1 MKLSISIMMH
11 PSRAEFLPYLKSK
24 LGDVP
29 VSIDTGQGLIWNCRN
44 AWTMFDPTADYHVV
58 IQDDC
63 IICDDFY
70 NLACQSI
77 EKANGLAVSFF
88 YSQSKFYNKFK
99 KERAETGAIVKKGL
113 YGGLA
118 ICLPTKLINEMLACY
133 DTQRIPYDDLR
144 IGRFLM
150 SKKIDIYAPFPTL
163 VDHRQNHMSLF
174 TKKKSEC
181 VSAEYID
188 KDKKEN

>member
-11 PSRAEFLPYLKSK
+11 PSRLEYLPYLEKK
-24 LGDVP
+24 LGINP
-29 VSIDTGQGLIWNCRN
+29 VALDNGVGLIQNCKN
-44 AWTMFDPTADYHVV
+44 AWLSHDPTADYHVV

-63 IICDDFY
+63 IVCDHFRE
-70 NLACQSI
+70 LAEMAC

-99 KERAETGAIVKKGL
+99 KERAETGAIIKKGL

-118 ICLPTKLINEMLACY
+118 ICLPTKLITEMLEFY
-133 DTQRIPYDDLR
+133 DKEKYPYDDLR
-144 IGRFLM
+144 IGRFLL
-150 SKKIDIYAPFPTL
+150 SKKINIYAPFPTL
-163 VDHRQNHMSLF
+163 VDHRQHIMSLF
-174 TKKKSEC
+174 TKKVSQC

-188 KDKKEN
+188 KDKPEN